1 MSKTDERDVRE
12 EIKIAIFWRNLIG
25 DFEYIKFDP
34 DDMMRWFDALELRG
48 PIEIRQLLRERYA
61 TRPVNAM
68 LGITTRAPHPPTWL
82 VREWLAFYEQKVSTK
97 PAWLAAFGFMIL
109 SFMAI
114 PLLHQCADLQPV
126 SMYVMN
132 PPSSG
137 PNHHA
142 EQSGDDQHSSRQH
155 GAACHRATWPDGP
168 PKRRHCGG
176 CDRCHPDRRR
186 DRGRE
191 WRHFRRQHFARCRG
205 GQRRSLSA

>member
-1 MSKTDERDVRE
+1 MSKNDERDVRE

-48 PIEIRQLLRERYA
+48 PIEIRHLLRERYA

-68 LGITTRAPHPPTWL
+68 LGITSRAPHPPTWL
-82 VREWLAFYEQKVSTK
+82 VREWLAFYEQKVSTR
-97 PAWLAAFGFMIL
+97 PAWLTAFGFVVL
-109 SFMAI
+109 SFMAF

-137 PNHHA
+137 PTIMPNSQVMTSIPA
-142 EQSGDDQHSSRQH
+142 SNMAPPATAQPGPTGPRSAGIA
-155 GAACHRATWPDGP
+155 GAATGVTQTGGATGAVN
-168 PKRRHCGG
+168 GG
-176 CDRCHPDRRR
+176 I
-186 DRGRE
+186 
-191 WRHFRRQHFARCRG
+191 
-205 GQRRSLSA
+205 SAGSISPGAAVGSGVP